1 MRLYLD
7 KSTLPSHSRISE
19 NLACEAEFPRPTSG
33 SNQEIL
39 SDSDNVL
46 CNLPSITVDILRVYL
61 LTYLLLQ
68 SHRSGYILY
77 PYYAMLYGSVSL
89 SFYGMMRMLFG
100 HKTMW

>member
-1 MRLYLD
+1 MRLYMD
-7 KSTLPSHSRISE
+7 KSTLPPHSRISE
-19 NLACEAEFPRPTSG
+19 KLACKAEFRH
-33 SNQEIL
+33 NQEIPN
-39 SDSDNVL
+39 DSEKAM
-46 CNLPSITVDILRVYL
+46 CNLPFMTVDILHVYL
-61 LTYLLLQ
+61 LTCLLLQ